1 MIWQI
6 PRKICQ
12 SFLFFIYPCRQW
24 HWKNSRLVVLR
35 NVKKNKW
42 GRIKVKNHS
51 SVKSQLWSKL
61 FGKEFSTIYL
71 FFTLRAPY
79 TLNMFQ
85 NWFWY
90 NYFSHFSS
98 SRERN
103 SSLITITFLRKL
115 IFHSC
120 NSFLQRLHRKKQSNF
135 SHPCHDFCNALI

>member
-12 SFLFFIYPCRQW
+12 SFLFFIYPYRQW

-35 NVKKNKW
+35 NVKKTKW

-61 FGKEFSTIYL
+61 FAKEFSPN
-71 FFTLRAPY
+71 FFSPWKLHTHLICLKIDFGIIISPH
-79 TLNMFQ
+79 L
-85 NWFWY
+85 
-90 NYFSHFSS
+90 
-98 SRERN
+98 ERN

>member
-12 SFLFFIYPCRQW
+12 SFLFFIYPYRQW

-35 NVKKNKW
+35 NVKKTKW

-51 SVKSQLWSKL
+51 SVKESIMIKIVCQRILPW
-61 FGKEFSTIYL
+61 Y
-71 FFTLRAPY
+71 FFTLK
-79 TLNMFQ
+79 TTHTFDMFE

-90 NYFSHFSS
+90 NYFSS
-98 SRERN
+98 SRKRN
-103 SSLITITFLRKL
+103 SSLISITFLRKL